1 MNPNIKNYCTM
12 PLGFQI
18 NRGQSD
24 QQVKFIAHSSSY
36 NLLLTPSE
44 AIMILKPS
52 PDNDIE
58 KNLQPK
64 NLRQTAA
71 NLSPSAIVRLK
82 LSDTNENQ
90 EILGL
95 EEQSGKVNYFVGN
108 APDNWRTDVPT
119 YAKVKYRDVY
129 PGIDAIY
136 SANQRQLKWD
146 FIVHPGANPDLISLD
161 FSENEQL
168 KLDDHGNLL
177 LSAGGEEIRIG
188 KPMVY
193 QEAAEQR
200 REILASYVLKDH
212 QVSFRLGNY
221 DTTKSL
227 IIDPTIE
234 YSTYLGGTNDDFGY
248 GITSD
253 LNGNIYVTG
262 LTWSVGTTSPPGF
275 PTKDP
280 YQNNNL
286 GFYNA
291 FITKID
297 GTGALVY
304 STYLGGTD
312 SDNGWSIAVDS
323 AGNAYV
329 AGATFSTDFP
339 TVNPIQGVNNGN
351 WDVFVTKL
359 NAAGNALLF
368 STYLGGSQDD
378 IGYSIALDPNNNIYV
393 TGYTESSSADPNG
406 FPTLNPMQANNN
418 STIGFRDAFVTKINS
433 NNTLS
438 YSTYLG
444 GWKNDIGYGITADST
459 GNAYITGSTESDP
472 VLTPPPNGF
481 PITLG
486 CFQPSFGGI
495 TDAFVTK
502 LNANGSLSYSSYL
515 GGGNYDEG
523 HSIAVDSAS
532 NAYVTGFTASNNASS
547 PPFPTTASPLQ
558 SDNNGNIDAFV
569 TKINASG
576 SSLVYSTYL
585 GGANEDKGFGI
596 AVDSSGYAYV
606 TGSTYSSGTVSPPG
620 FPLKNPLQ
628 TNNNGLNDAFITKI
642 TPNGSDLIYSTY
654 LGGNSY
660 DQGYSIAAD
669 SAGNTYVAGFT
680 FSTGAT
686 SPPGFPVENPIQA
699 DSNGPYD
706 VFALKLLSVA
716 SLAITK
722 SAYPVPLPLGQ
733 NLTYQITVT
742 NHGPDPA
749 TNVIVTD
756 TLPPDVVFISA
767 STGCGEIA
775 GIVTCNLGTL
785 APGSAT
791 ITIVVR
797 PTIVGSFTNT
807 ATATSTQSGPV
818 SVTITTTTAI
828 YTNLTITRDWRRN
841 PPSCL

>member
-18 NRGQSD
+18 NHGQSD

-44 AIMILKPS
+44 TIMILKPS
-52 PDNDIE
+52 RDNDIE
-58 KNLQPK
+58 RNMQTK

-71 NLSPSAIVRLK
+71 NLSPAAIVRLK
-82 LSDTNENQ
+82 LSNTNENQ

-95 EEQSGKVNYFVGN
+95 EEQSGKVNYFIGN
-108 APDNWRTDVPT
+108 APDNWRTDIPT

-136 SANQRQLKWD
+136 SANQQQFKWD

-177 LSAGGEEIRIG
+177 LSAGEEEIRIG
-188 KPMVY
+188 KPVVY
-193 QEAAEQR
+193 QESAEQR
-200 REILASYVLKDH
+200 SEVLASYVLKDH

-234 YSTYLGGTNDDFGY
+234 YSTYLGGTSDDYGY

-253 LNGNIYVTG
+253 LNGNVYVTG

-275 PTKDP
+275 PTKNP
-280 YQNNNL
+280 YQVDNL

-312 SDNGWSIAVDS
+312 ADNGWSIAVDS

-339 TVNPIQGVNNGN
+339 TVNPIQDVNHGN

-359 NAAGNALLF
+359 NAAGNTILF

-393 TGYTESSSADPNG
+393 TGYTKSSSADPYG
-406 FPTLNPMQANNN
+406 FPTLNFIQGNNN
-418 STIGFRDAFVTKINS
+418 GLTDAFVTKINS
-433 NNTLS
+433 NNPLSYTLH

-444 GWKNDIGYGITADST
+444 GWKNDIGYAITADST
-459 GNAYITGSTESDP
+459 GNAYITGSTESYP
-472 VLTPPPNGF
+472 VITPPHNGF
-481 PITLG
+481 PFTPL
-486 CFQPSFGGI
+486 CFQPNFGGI
-495 TDAFVTK
+495 ADAFVTK
-502 LNANGSLSYSSYL
+502 LNANGLLSYSSYL
-515 GGGNYDEG
+515 GGGDYDEG
-523 HSIAVDSAS
+523 RGIAVDSAS

-547 PPFPTTASPLQ
+547 PPFPTEKPLQ
-558 SDNNGNIDAFV
+558 LDTNGGIDAFV

-576 SSLVYSTYL
+576 SSPLVYSTYL

-606 TGSTYSSGTVSPPG
+606 TGSTSSSSTSPPG

-628 TNNNGLNDAFITKI
+628 TNNNGFNDAFITKI
-642 TPNGSDLIYSTY
+642 TPNGSGLIYSTY

-669 SAGNTYVAGFT
+669 SDGNTYVAGFT
-680 FSTGAT
+680 LSAGAT
-686 SPPGFPVENPIQA
+686 SPPGFPVKKPIQA
-699 DSNGPYD
+699 NSNDHYD

-716 SLAITK
+716 SLSITK
-722 SAYPVPLPLGQ
+722 SAYPIPLPLGQ

-756 TLPPDVVFISA
+756 TIPPDMIFISA

-797 PTIVGSFTNT
+797 PTKVGSFTNT

-828 YTNLTITRDWRRN
+828 FTNLTVKRDWRKN
-841 PPSCL
+841 PPCGC